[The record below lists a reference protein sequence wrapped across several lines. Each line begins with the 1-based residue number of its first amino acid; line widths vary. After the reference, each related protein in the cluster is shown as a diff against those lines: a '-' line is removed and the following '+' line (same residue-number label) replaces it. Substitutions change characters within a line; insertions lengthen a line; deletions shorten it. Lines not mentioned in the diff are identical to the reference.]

1 LSPSYRRS
9 FQIQRR
15 GIRFRCN
22 NTHGGRLELRDRE
35 QSIDVAAENTA
46 DMNCVVVYG
55 ASSPSSVDG
64 CTEAVL
70 GYLRMR
76 SVRRLLWELATGAFS
91 MEK

>member
-1 LSPSYRRS
+1 M
-9 FQIQRR
+9 
-15 GIRFRCN
+15 
-22 NTHGGRLELRDRE
+22 
-35 QSIDVAAENTA
+35 AAENTA
-46 DMNCVVVYG
+46 DMNCVVDIYG